1 MHVRKRKR
9 ERERRGEREKERKRE
24 RERGGGERERKTE
37 REREREREC
46 MYIRMNEKKIS
57 EINCMIESIIFN
69 YKKKDNYSKYCCMLN
84 YRIIVENDILMLMKY
99 INCKKLRTKVKS
111 IE

>member
-1 MHVRKRKR
+1 MYVKEK
-9 ERERRGEREKERKRE
+9 ERERGGEKERKKEREKEREGGGRE
-24 RERGGGERERKTE
+24 REKQRE